1 VKCVL
6 LAGGQGTRMREESEL
21 RPKPMMPIGS
31 RPILWHIMKNF
42 SHFGVNEY
50 VVCTGFKGEMI
61 KQYFMNFYSLN
72 SDFTVN
78 LQNENEVTF
87 HDVLEESD
95 WKVTVADTG
104 QDTMT
109 GGRVKRVQRFLE
121 NDSDFLCTY
130 GDGLADVNIQE
141 LIEFHKSHGKIAT
154 VTAVRPT
161 SRFGVMEIDSAG
173 IVQSFREKPQVDGWI
188 NVGFFVFNNK
198 IFDYLNDDSVLENEP
213 LTSLA
218 DQGELMAFKHDG
230 FWQPMDTYREY
241 KIFNEL
247 LLSGQ
252 SPWKSW

>member
-1 VKCVL
+1 MKCVL

-247 LLSGQ
+247 
-252 SPWKSW
+252 

>member
-1 VKCVL
+1 MKCVL